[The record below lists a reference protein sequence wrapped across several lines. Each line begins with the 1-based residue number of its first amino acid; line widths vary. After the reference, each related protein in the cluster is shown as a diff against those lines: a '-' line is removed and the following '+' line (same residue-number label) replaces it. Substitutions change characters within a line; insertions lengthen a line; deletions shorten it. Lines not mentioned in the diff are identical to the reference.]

1 MKRITPDTI
10 GYINAG
16 GRGTRLNGIFTPD
29 RQTGIAKALL
39 AIGEPPI
46 RLIDHHIANLQ
57 QQGVEDIVIGAGDQE
72 GVYEYIQDT
81 YVAEDGVV
89 ATSSV
94 AQLGTGGDLIN
105 YVRESNFDKNVDVVI
120 QNVDTVL
127 DISIGDFIDEFN
139 FNKAL
144 GAVAGIALTL
154 NRGVPNQDAYAVA
167 STGAVLRSEEF
178 SSPGLSLRDEVK
190 YDYRGSSTGAVILK
204 TDFLK
209 QNRWTEDDG
218 QLSLYRHIL
227 ADAWGIDGLFAYNN
241 GQKFFRDVGTVAT
254 WLASQDN
261 TELQSYLRYN

>member
-1 MKRITPDTI
+1 M
-10 GYINAG
+10 
-16 GRGTRLNGIFTPD
+16 
-29 RQTGIAKALL
+29 
-39 AIGEPPI
+39 
-46 RLIDHHIANLQ
+46 
-57 QQGVEDIVIGAGDQE
+57 
-72 GVYEYIQDT
+72 YEYIQDN

-167 STGAVLRSEEF
+167 STGAV
-178 SSPGLSLRDEVK
+178 
-190 YDYRGSSTGAVILK
+190 ILK